1 MAETYDVV
9 VIGAGPGGYVAAI
22 RAAQLGLKA
31 AVVDKQWLGG
41 VCLNVGCIPSKSL
54 LKNAEVV
61 HTLRERGK
69 EFGFSFDNLKLDF
82 GVAVKRSRQVS
93 DRLVKGVGF
102 LIKKNNIAVHMGT
115 AKLTAKDTV
124 AVTDKDGKQT
134 ELKAKNII
142 VATGATSAVPGAWK
156 IDGEK
161 VVTYLEAI
169 LQEKLPKSVI
179 VIGSGAIGVEFSTVW
194 NSYGVEVTIV
204 EMLPRIVPLED
215 EEISSELEKAF
226 KKSGIKTLT
235 GHKVEA
241 VEATKTGVKVTV
253 SADTGSVPGAGGTT
267 KVLEA
272 DQALV
277 AIGFRPN
284 SKGLGL
290 EEVGVKISERGFVE
304 IDEKMQTNVPGI
316 WAIGDVTGKLM
327 LAHVGSAMGI
337 VCAEH
342 IAGHETVTLDYEMMP
357 RATYCQPQV
366 ASFGLTEAQAKE
378 RGFTVK
384 IGRFPF
390 QANGKALGLGDYAGW
405 VKLVVD
411 EKYGEILGA
420 HMIGPEVT
428 ELLPE
433 LTLAHMLELTP
444 HEIARNVHA
453 HPTLSE
459 VLMEA
464 AHGAEGQAIHI

>member
-1 MAETYDVV
+1 MAENFDVV

-22 RAAQLGLKA
+22 RAAQLKQKVA
-31 AVVDKQWLGG
+31 IVDKQWLGG

-54 LKNAEVV
+54 LKNAEVA

-69 EFGFSFDNLKLDF
+69 DFGFSFDNLKLDYS
-82 GVAVKRSRQVS
+82 VAVKRSRQNS
-93 DRLVKGVGF
+93 DRLTKGVGF
-102 LIKKNNIAVHMGT
+102 LMKKNGITVFMGE
-115 AKLTAKDTV
+115 AKFKAKDML
-124 AVTDKDGKQT
+124 AVTDKDGKVT
-134 ELKAKNII
+134 ELKAKNVI
-142 VATGATSAVPGAWK
+142 VATGATAAVPGAWK
-156 IDGEK
+156 VDGEK

-169 LQEKLPKSVI
+169 LQNTLPKSVV

-194 NSYGVEVTIV
+194 NSYGVDVTIV
-204 EMLPRIVPLED
+204 EMLPRVVPLED
-215 EEISSELEKAF
+215 EEISKELEKEF
-226 KKSGIKTLT
+226 KKRGIKTMT
-235 GHKVEA
+235 GHKVES
-241 VEATKTGVKVTV
+241 VEATKTGVKVKV
-253 SADTGSVPGAGGTT
+253 SAEGKET
-267 KVLEA
+267 VLEA

-290 EEVGVKISERGFVE
+290 EEVGVKINERGFVE
-304 IDEKMQTNVPGI
+304 VNEKMQTNVAGI

-337 VCAEH
+337 ICAEN
-342 IAGHETVTLDYEMMP
+342 IAGVETTTLDYEMMP
-357 RATYCQPQV
+357 RATYCHPQI

-378 RGFTVK
+378 RGYTIK

-390 QANGKALGLGDYAGW
+390 QANGKALGLGDYAGFA
-405 VKLVVD
+405 KIVVD

-433 LTLAHMLELTP
+433 LTLAHLMELTP

-464 AHGAEGQAIHI
+464 AHGAEGSPIHI

>member
-1 MAETYDVV
+1 MAENFDVV

-22 RAAQLGLKA
+22 RAAQLKQKVA
-31 AVVDKQWLGG
+31 IVDKQWLGG

-54 LKNAEVV
+54 LKNADVA

-69 EFGFSFDNLKLDF
+69 DFGFSFDNLKLDF

-102 LIKKNNIAVHMGT
+102 LMRKNNIAVFMGE
-115 AKLTAKDTV
+115 ARLTKPTSV
-124 AVTDKDGKQT
+124 TVTDKDGKAT
-134 ELKAKNII
+134 ELTAKNII
-142 VATGATSAVPGAWK
+142 VATGASTAVPGAWK
-156 IDGEK
+156 VDGEK

-179 VIGSGAIGVEFSTVW
+179 VIGAGAIGVEFSTVW
-194 NSYGVEVTIV
+194 RSYGTEVTIV
-204 EMLPRIVPLED
+204 EMLPRLLPLED
-215 EEISSELEKAF
+215 EEVSKELRKEFEKR
-226 KKSGIKTLT
+226 GIKCLP
-235 GHKVEA
+235 GHKVES
-241 VEATKTGVKVTV
+241 VEATDNGVRVKV
-253 SADTGSVPGAGGTT
+253 SAEGKETT
-267 KVLEA
+267 LEA
-272 DQALV
+272 EQALV

-284 SKGLGL
+284 SKGFGL
-290 EEVGVKISERGFVE
+290 EEVGVKINERGFVE
-304 IDEKMQTNVPGI
+304 INEKLQTSVPNI
-316 WAIGDVTGKLM
+316 YAIGDVTGKLL
-327 LAHVGSAMGI
+327 LAHVASAMGI
-337 VCAEH
+337 VAAEN
-342 IAGHETVTLDYEMMP
+342 IAGADTITLDYEMMP
-357 RATYCQPQV
+357 RATFSHPQV

-378 RGFTVK
+378 RGYNIKV
-384 IGRFPF
+384 GRFPF
-390 QANGKALGLGDYAGW
+390 QPNGKALGLGDYAGF
-405 VKLVVD
+405 VKIVVD

-433 LTLAHMLELTP
+433 LTLARMMELTP

-464 AHGAEGQAIHI
+464 AHGAEGTPIHI

>member
-1 MAETYDVV
+1 MTEAYDVV

-22 RAAQLGLKA
+22 KAAQLGLKTA
-31 AVVDKQWLGG
+31 IVDKQWLGG
-41 VCLNVGCIPSKSL
+41 VCLNVGCIPSKAL
-54 LKNAEVV
+54 LRNAEIA

-69 EFGFSFDNLKLDF
+69 EFGFSFENLKLDF

-102 LIKKNNIAVHMGT
+102 LMKKNGITVYMGA
-115 AKLTAKDTV
+115 AKLTSPTAVT
-124 AVTDKDGKQT
+124 VTDKDGKLT
-134 ELKAKNII
+134 ELSAKNII
-142 VATGATSAVPGAWK
+142 VATGASSAVPGAWK
-156 IDGEK
+156 VDGEK
-161 VVTYLEAI
+161 VVTYQEAI
-169 LQEKLPKSVI
+169 LQEKLPKSVV

-215 EEISSELEKAF
+215 EEVSAELEKAF
-226 KKSGIKTLT
+226 KKRGIKTLV

-241 VEATKTGVKVTV
+241 VETTETGVQVTV
-253 SADTGSVPGAGGTT
+253 SAGGET

-272 DQALV
+272 EQALV

-290 EEVGVKISERGFVE
+290 EEVGVKLSERGFVE
-304 IDEKMQTNVPGI
+304 IDEKMATNMPGI

-337 VCAEH
+337 VCAEN

-357 RATYCQPQV
+357 RATYCQPQI

-378 RGFTVK
+378 RGYSVK

-444 HEIARNVHA
+444 EEIARNVHA
-453 HPTLSE
+453 HPTISE
-459 VLMEA
+459 ALMEA
-464 AHGAEGQAIHI
+464 AHGALGSAIHI